1 MKALFLL
8 TGTNEVLKYFESL
21 ARLPGWEASSL
32 RYDEVG
38 GSEQLL
44 YSRAKEY
51 APDLIVYI
59 GQRWGQTPA
68 AATLA
73 NMTNRI
79 APMVH
84 ICSDA
89 ADPPWW
95 DMLSH
100 YHQAGAFAL
109 QVAIDGSRKWPL
121 AQSQLTC
128 LTPVDPAWFMP
139 QAGTPHSERPVA
151 CGYAG
156 NPGSGGGSKR
166 TGMLSALLG
175 AKPEGRLIDLR
186 IRSNLP
192 HTYESYCDYM
202 TKCRMSLNI
211 AHSGTEATTQVKG
224 RVIESG
230 LAGCCLLETKG
241 APTSDWFRP
250 GLDYLE
256 YGDQFEAEQIIRR
269 LEHEPEATQ
278 AMGESLRARI
288 LAEHTPEK
296 FWKRIFDRISLN
308 VAV

>member
-8 TGTNEVLKYFESL
+8 TSTNEVLKYFEGL
-21 ARLPGWEASSL
+21 AALPGWEASSL

-44 YSRAKEY
+44 YARAKEY

-59 GQRWGQTPA
+59 GSRWGMTPSPSI
-68 AATLA
+68 LC
-73 NMTNRI
+73 NMNNRI
-79 APMVH
+79 APSVH

-95 DMLSH
+95 DMLAD
-100 YHQAGAFAL
+100 YHQKGAFAL
-109 QVAIDGSRKWPL
+109 QVSIDGSRKWPF
-121 AQSQLTC
+121 ADSQLTC
-128 LTPVDPAWFMP
+128 LTPVDPAWFLP
-139 QAGTPHSERPVA
+139 DADIPHTARPIN

-175 AKPEGRLIDLR
+175 MKPQGRLIDLR

-192 HTYESYCDYM
+192 YTYESYCDYM

-211 AHSGTEATTQVKG
+211 AWSGTEAAVQVKG

-241 APTSDWFRP
+241 SPTSDWFRP

-256 YGDQFEAEQIIRR
+256 YADQFEAERIIRQ
-269 LEHEPEATQ
+269 LEREPAATQ
-278 AMGESLRARI
+278 ALGESLRAR
-288 LAEHTPEK
+288 LMAEHTPAK
-296 FWKRIFDRISLN
+296 FWQRIFEKIRLK
-308 VAV
+308 VAA

>member
-8 TGTNEVLKYFESL
+8 TSTNEVLKYFEGL
-21 ARLPGWEASSL
+21 AALPGWEATSL
-32 RYDEVG
+32 FYDQIG

-44 YSRAKEY
+44 YSRTKEY

-59 GQRWGQTPA
+59 GSRWGMTPSTA
-68 AATLA
+68 ILA
-73 NMTNRI
+73 NMNNHI
-79 APMVH
+79 APSIH

-89 ADPPWW
+89 ADVPWW
-95 DMLSH
+95 DMLLD
-100 YHQAGAFAL
+100 YHQKSAFAL
-109 QVAIDGSRKWPL
+109 QVAIDGSHKWPL
-121 AQSQLTC
+121 ASSQLTC
-128 LTPVDPAWFMP
+128 LTPVDPAWFLP
-139 QAGTPHSERPVA
+139 GATKPHAERTIN

-175 AKPEGRLIDLR
+175 FKPEGRLIDLR

-211 AHSGTEATTQVKG
+211 AHSGTEATMQVKG

-241 APTSDWFRP
+241 APTSEWFRP
-250 GLDYLE
+250 GLDYIE
-256 YGDQFEAEQIIRR
+256 YADQFEAEQIIRR

-278 AMGESLRARI
+278 AIGESLRARL
-288 LAEHTPEK
+288 LAEHTPAK
-296 FWKRIFDRISLN
+296 FWKRIFDRIGLN